1 MSKYT
6 DEHNFLIMK
15 KQYPENDIDYNI
27 GELITVDGVKVW
39 YVSEVIHKP
48 SGEDTYILTDK
59 KLP

>member
-27 GELITVDGVKVW
+27 GELITVDGVKV
-39 YVSEVIHKP
+39 
-48 SGEDTYILTDK
+48 G
-59 KLP
+59 